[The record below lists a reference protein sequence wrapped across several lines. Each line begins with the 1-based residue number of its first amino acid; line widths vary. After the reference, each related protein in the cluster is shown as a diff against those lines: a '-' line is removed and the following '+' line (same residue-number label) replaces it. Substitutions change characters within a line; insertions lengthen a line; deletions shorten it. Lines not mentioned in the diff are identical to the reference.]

1 MKQALDTSVIVA
13 ALDGQDPDHTAC
25 RTLLLSAKFAAW
37 SHALTETFST
47 LTGGRLGIRIS
58 PSVAASILREKIT
71 PRLAITSL
79 TEAELLDGYENAE
92 ARGVRGGA
100 VYDYLHLVAAKK
112 SGASRIYTLNVTDF
126 RAIHRPGDPRIVHP

>member
-13 ALDGQDPDHTAC
+13 ALDGQDPAHAAC
-25 RTLLLSAKFAAW
+25 RTLLLSAKFAVW

-47 LTGGRLGIRIS
+47 LTGGRLGIRIN
-58 PSVAASILREKIT
+58 PAVAASILRDKVA

-79 TEAELLDGYENAE
+79 LESDLLSGYENAE

-100 VYDYLHLVAAKK
+100 VYDYLHLLAAKK

>member
-13 ALDGQDPDHTAC
+13 ALDGQDPDHAAC
-25 RTLLLSAKFAAW
+25 RTLLLSAKFTAW

-47 LTGGRLGIRIS
+47 LTGGRLGIRIN
-58 PSVAASILREKIT
+58 PAVAASILRDKVA

-79 TEAELLDGYENAE
+79 LESDLLSGYENAE

-100 VYDYLHLVAAKK
+100 VYDYLHLLAAKK

-126 RAIHRPGDPRIVHP
+126 RAIHRPGDPQIAHP

>member
-13 ALDGQDPDHTAC
+13 ALDGSDSDHAAC

-58 PSVAASILREKIT
+58 ASVATSILRDKVA

-79 TEAELLDGYENAE
+79 TESELLDAYEQAE

-112 SGASRIYTLNVTDF
+112 AGAARIYTLNLSDF
-126 RAIHRPGDPRIVHP
+126 LAIHRPGDPQILHP

>member
-1 MKQALDTSVIVA
+1 MKQARDTSVIVA
-13 ALDGQDPDHTAC
+13 ALDGQDPAHAAC
-25 RTLLLSAKFAAW
+25 RTLLLSAKFAVW

-47 LTGGRLGIRIS
+47 LTGGRLGIRIN
-58 PSVAASILREKIT
+58 PAVAASILRDKVA

-79 TEAELLDGYENAE
+79 LESDLLSGYENAE

-100 VYDYLHLVAAKK
+100 VYDYLHLLAAKK

-126 RAIHRPGDPRIVHP
+126 RAIHRPGDPQIAHP